1 MASINDRRRQRSTPT
16 PRRNADG
23 AADRHGARPPR
34 LSRRR
39 KKRLS
44 REQRRQS
51 ARKAGLS
58 RRQLKRLYGQ
68 LPGPV
73 HTVFE
78 PLAQAPTRPTH
89 RRLVLLAL
97 AAILTTGG
105 RTIAHLLRTLGA
117 LAPGHSSS
125 YHRALSHRRWPS
137 RRPARRYIAAVLSRF
152 APRGPVELAGD
163 DTVTEH
169 PGDTVYG
176 KGRHR
181 DPVRS
186 TRSFTAYR
194 WGHKW
199 VVLAVLVRFPFCRRR
214 WALPLMVALYRPEAK
229 GGDGVSKRAHKTP
242 VDLLGQMLRILIHW
256 FPDRRFVCCADGN
269 YAAHDLAEAAAAHPE
284 RLTFVSKFYPE
295 ADLFEPPPPV
305 HGNRPAHR
313 PRTKGKELPAPAQV
327 VRDTPS
333 RPVVTVAW
341 YGGGRR
347 RVEVVTG
354 VGSWYRSGRPLVPV
368 RWVFVRD
375 RTGTHRDEYFFT
387 TDVTMSPKAVIETY
401 TGRWNIETTFQEA
414 RSYLGLEATR
424 GRVRNTVL
432 RAEPSLLTLY
442 TLVAWL
448 YAELPA
454 RYRRVRAVE
463 WLGEVDVTFSD
474 AITAVRRYLWVEG
487 VFSLS
492 GHREAFEKPGG
503 PLRQVLLQGLAPAA

>member
-1 MASINDRRRQRSTPT
+1 LTSKPRREAGAARRQQARPHRESRRQR
-16 PRRNADG
+16 R
-23 AADRHGARPPR
+23 
-34 LSRRR
+34 
-39 KKRLS
+39 RLS
-44 REQRRQS
+44 REQRRQA

-68 LPGPV
+68 LPEPV
-73 HTVFE
+73 HAVFG
-78 PLAQAPTRPTH
+78 PLEKALTRPTSQ
-89 RRLVLLAL
+89 RLVLLAL

-105 RTIAHLLRTLGA
+105 RTIAGWLRCLGA

-125 YHRALSHRRWPS
+125 YHRALSHRRWP
-137 RRPARRYIAAVLSRF
+137 ARRLARRSIAAVLARF
-152 APRGPVELAGD
+152 APRGPIELAGD

-186 TRSFTAYR
+186 THSFTAYR
-194 WGHKW
+194 WGHKG

-214 WALPLMVALYRPEAK
+214 WALPLMAALYRPEAK
-229 GGDGVSKRAHKTP
+229 GVDGVSRRAHKTP

-256 FPDRRFVCCADGN
+256 FPDRKFVCCADGH
-269 YAAHDLAEAAAAHPE
+269 YAAHELAEVAAAAPR
-284 RLTFVSKFYPE
+284 RLTFVSKFYP
-295 ADLFEPPPPV
+295 AANLFEPPPPI
-305 HGNRPAHR
+305 HGKRPAHR
-313 PRTKGKELPAPAQV
+313 PRKKGKELPAPAQV
-327 VRDTPS
+327 VRDTPN
-333 RPVVTVAW
+333 RPVVTVGW

-354 VGSWYRSGRPLVPV
+354 VGSWYRSGRSLVPV

-375 RTGTHRDEYFFT
+375 RTATHRDEYFFT

-414 RSYLGLEATR
+414 RSDLGLETTR

-432 RAEPSLLTLY
+432 RAEPCLLALY

-448 YAELPA
+448 YAELPM
-454 RYRRVRAVE
+454 RYRRVRAVA
-463 WLGEVDVTFSD
+463 WLGKVDVTFSD
-474 AITAVRRYLWVEG
+474 AITAVRR
-487 VFSLS
+487 
-492 GHREAFEKPGG
+492 
-503 PLRQVLLQGLAPAA
+503 

>member
-1 MASINDRRRQRSTPT
+1 MASIIDRPRKRLSSKPRRAAVGAHHRPQAQQPRPSRRQKR
-16 PRRNADG
+16 
-23 AADRHGARPPR
+23 
-34 LSRRR
+34 
-39 KKRLS
+39 RLS
-44 REQRRQS
+44 REQRRQA

-58 RRQLKRLYGQ
+58 RRQLKRLGDQ

-73 HTVFE
+73 HAVFE
-78 PLAQAPTRPTH
+78 PLETALTRPTH

-97 AAILTTGG
+97 AAILTLGG
-105 RTIAHLLRTLGA
+105 RTIANLLRTLGA
-117 LAPGHSSS
+117 LAPGHPSS
-125 YHRALSHRRWPS
+125 YHRALSHRRWPTH
-137 RRPARRYIAAVLSRF
+137 RLARRYIAAVLARF

-176 KGRHR
+176 KGCHR

-186 TRSFTAYR
+186 THSFTAYR

-199 VVLAVLVRFPFCRRR
+199 VVLAMLVRFPFCRRR
-214 WALPLMVALYRPEAK
+214 WALPLMVALYRPEQK
-229 GGDGVSKRAHKTP
+229 GIDGVTKRAHKTP
-242 VDLLGQMLRILIHW
+242 VDLLGQMLRILIRW
-256 FPDRRFVCCADGN
+256 SPDRRFVCCADGN
-269 YAAHDLAEAAAAHPE
+269 YAAHELAELAAAHPGH
-284 RLTFVSKFYPE
+284 LTLVSKFYPD
-295 ADLFEPPPPV
+295 ANLFEPPPPV
-305 HGNRPAHR
+305 LGKRPAHR
-313 PRTKGKELPAPAQV
+313 PCKKGKELPAPAQV
-327 VRDTPS
+327 VRQTPKP
-333 RPVVTVAW
+333 PVLTVAW

-354 VGSWYRSGRPLVPV
+354 VGLWYRSGRPLVPV

-414 RSYLGLEATR
+414 RSYLGLETTR

-432 RAEPSLLTLY
+432 RAEPSLLALY

-448 YAELPA
+448 YAELPP
-454 RYRRVRAVE
+454 RYRRVRAVA
-463 WLGEVDVTFSD
+463 WLRKVDVTFSD

-487 VFSLS
+487 VFSIS
-492 GHREAFEKPGG
+492 GHREAFEKLGG
-503 PLRQVLLQGLAPAA
+503 PLRQILLQGLAPPT

>member
-1 MASINDRRRQRSTPT
+1 MASINARRRQRSTSI
-16 PRRNADG
+16 PRRHADA

-39 KKRLS
+39 KRRIS
-44 REQRRQS
+44 REQRRQM
-51 ARKAGLS
+51 AREAGLS
-58 RRQLKRLYGQ
+58 RRQLKRTCGR
-68 LPGPV
+68 LPEPV
-73 HTVFE
+73 HTVFD
-78 PLAQAPTRPTH
+78 PLGKALTRPTY

-105 RTIAHLLRTLGA
+105 RTIAGLLRTLGA
-117 LAPGHSSS
+117 LAPGHPSS
-125 YHRALSHRRWPS
+125 YHRALSHRRWS
-137 RRPARRYIAAVLSRF
+137 THRLARRYIAAVLARF

-176 KGRHR
+176 KGCHR
-181 DPVRS
+181 DPTRS
-186 TRSFTAYR
+186 THSFTAYR

-199 VVLAVLVRFPFCRRR
+199 VVLALLARLPFCRRR
-214 WALPLMVALYRPEAK
+214 WALPLMVALYRPAEE
-229 GGDGVSKRAHKTP
+229 GVDGVSRRAHKTP
-242 VDLLGQMLRILIHW
+242 ADLLGQMLRILIRW
-256 FPDRRFVCCADGN
+256 FPERRFVCCADGN
-269 YAAHDLAEAAAAHPE
+269 YAAHELAEVAAAHPG

-295 ADLFEPPPPV
+295 ANLFEPPPPV
-305 HGNRPAHR
+305 GGKRPPHR
-313 PRTKGKELPAPAQV
+313 PRKKGKELPKPARV

-333 RPVVTVAW
+333 RPVLTVGW

-347 RVEVVTG
+347 RVEVVSD

-375 RTGTHRDEYFFT
+375 RDGAHRDEYFFT
-387 TDVTMSPKAVIETY
+387 TDVAMVPRVVIETY

-414 RSYLGLEATR
+414 RSYLGLETTR

-432 RAEPSLLTLY
+432 RAEPSLLALY
-442 TLVAWL
+442 TLVVWL

-454 RYRRVRAVE
+454 RYRRARAVD
-463 WLGEVDVTFSD
+463 WLGKADVTFSD

-487 VFSLS
+487 VFTIS
-492 GHREAFEKPGG
+492 GHREAFEKLGG
-503 PLRQVLLQGLAPAA
+503 PLRQILLQGLAPAA